1 MIERETKAVIYMR
14 NSSDEYFRDGVPGV
28 ERHASAADATGT
40 PHDSLNGIHI
50 AFVANSSWSILQYR
64 GGIIRALLDRGA
76 RVSIIAPPDRASEA
90 LQHIGCE
97 YHPLLLSARST
108 NPFAD
113 WRCFRQLVG
122 HYRRLRP
129 DCAFQYTIKPNIYGS
144 LAARLTGVPCIAV
157 TTGLG
162 FVFIND
168 NLIARIGRLLYRVSL
183 QSPHQVWFLNAD
195 DRQEFLARRLVAES
209 RSFILPSEGID
220 PDYYAPTAPA
230 NDSDGDFRFLL
241 IARMLWDKG
250 VLEYVEA
257 ARRIRARNP
266 RVRFQ
271 LLGPADVE
279 NPSSI
284 SRAQLHAWQD
294 EDVVEYL
301 GTAPDVRQA
310 IANADC
316 VVLPSYREG
325 VPRTLLEAASMGK
338 PIVATDV
345 PGCRD
350 VVRHGKTGLLCNAR
364 SAEALAATLW
374 EMASMDALGRSQMG
388 HAAREYVMTRFGQAR
403 IVDIYLGTIG
413 AMIEARLARP
423 A

>member
-1 MIERETKAVIYMR
+1 MIERETKAVTYMR
-14 NSSDEYFRDGVPGV
+14 NSSDEFYRYGLPGADG
-28 ERHASAADATGT
+28 HACATDA
-40 PHDSLNGIHI
+40 PPDSLNGIHI
-50 AFVANSSWSILQYR
+50 AFIANSSWSILQYR
-64 GGIIRALLDRGA
+64 GGVIHTLLERGA
-76 RVSIIAPPDRASEA
+76 RVSIIAPSDRASET
-90 LQHIGCE
+90 LQRLGCE
-97 YHPLLLSARST
+97 CHPLLLSAKST

-122 HYRRLRP
+122 YYRRLRP

-183 QSPHQVWFLNAD
+183 QSARQVWFLNAD
-195 DRQEFLARRLVAES
+195 DRQEFLVRHLVTEPQT
-209 RSFILPSEGID
+209 FILPSEGID
-220 PDYYAPTAPA
+220 TDYYVPTTPA
-230 NDSDGDFRFLL
+230 NDNDGDFRFLL

-257 ARRIRARNP
+257 ARRIRANHP
-266 RVRFQ
+266 KFRFQ

-279 NPSSI
+279 NPAAI
-284 SRAQLHAWQD
+284 SRAQLQAWQS
-294 EDVVEYL
+294 EGLVEYL

-350 VVRHGKTGLLCNAR
+350 VVRHGKTGLLCSAR
-364 SAEALAATLW
+364 SMEALAAALW
-374 EMASMDALGRSQMG
+374 EMASMDAAGRSQMG
-388 HAAREYVMTRFGQAR
+388 RAAREDVMTRFGQAR
-403 IVDIYLGTIG
+403 IVNIYLSTIR
-413 AMIEARLARP
+413 AMIEARLP
-423 A
+423 QTV

>member
-1 MIERETKAVIYMR
+1 
-14 NSSDEYFRDGVPGV
+14 VPGV
-28 ERHASAADATGT
+28 VEQASAADA
-40 PHDSLNGIHI
+40 PQDLLSGIHI

-64 GGIIRALLDRGA
+64 GGVIRALLDRGA
-76 RVSIIAPPDRASEA
+76 RVSIIAPPDSASET
-90 LQHIGCE
+90 LQQHGCE
-97 YHPLLLSARST
+97 CHPLVLSAKST

-113 WRCFRQLVG
+113 WRCFRQLVA

-129 DCAFQYTIKPNIYGS
+129 DCVFQYTIKPNIYGS
-144 LAARLTGVPCIAV
+144 LAARLTGIPCIAV

-162 FVFIND
+162 FVFINN

-183 QSPHQVWFLNAD
+183 HSARQVWFLNAD
-195 DRQEFLARRLVAES
+195 DRQEFLVRRLVAES
-209 RSFILPSEGID
+209 RTFILPSEGID
-220 PDYYAPTAPA
+220 PDYYVPTAPT
-230 NDSDGDFRFLL
+230 NNGDGDFRFLL

-257 ARRIRARNP
+257 ARRIRASHP
-266 RVRFQ
+266 KFRFQ

-279 NPSSI
+279 NPTAI
-284 SRAQLHAWQD
+284 SRVQLHAWQG
-294 EDVVEYL
+294 EGLVEYL

-316 VVLPSYREG
+316 IVLPSYREG

-364 SAEALAATLW
+364 STEALAAALW
-374 EMASMDALGRSQMG
+374 EMASMDAAGRSQMG
-388 HAAREYVMTRFGQAR
+388 RAAREDVITRFGQAR
-403 IVDIYLGTIG
+403 IVNIYLGTIRT
-413 AMIEARLARP
+413 MIEAGLTRP
-423 A
+423 T